1 MINDLYREIAARLT
15 GADLPTVS
23 KEARK
28 YANRA
33 RVRMQGLQKEYK
45 AGTLPYKTMSA
56 IKDLER
62 SGLLTKSG
70 NVSLSL
76 PKTRGKLL
84 TVLRKVTNFL
94 SAPTTK
100 KDVKKERKKEQERLK
115 RKRKSTPKK
124 PPKPKAPEPPKPPK
138 PEPPKPQPPKPPTP
152 EPPPMPEPPAPEPPA
167 PEPETEPEEPEQ
179 EESSAPIG
187 EYWGIARDLGLTE
200 VIGYQEVADN
210 IEDIAANM
218 SPREFEERVLD
229 YIDSGAYLGDD
240 DFYDTLGI

>member
-15 GADLPTVS
+15 GSDLPTVA
-23 KEARK
+23 KEVRK

-56 IKDLER
+56 IKDLEK

-100 KDVKKERKKEQERLK
+100 KDVKKERKKEQDKLK
-115 RKRKSTPKK
+115 RKRKSKPKK
-124 PPKPKAPEPPKPPK
+124 PPKSEPPKPKAPEPPKPK
-138 PEPPKPQPPKPPTP
+138 APEPPKPPTP
-152 EPPPMPEPPAPEPPA
+152 EPPPMPEPE
-167 PEPETEPEEPEQ
+167 PEPEPEPD
-179 EESSAPIG
+179 EESGGAPIG

-210 IEDIAANM
+210 IEDIAASM

>member
-15 GADLPTVS
+15 GSDLPTVS
-23 KEARK
+23 KEVRK

-76 PKTRGKLL
+76 PKTRSKLL

-115 RKRKSTPKK
+115 RKRKSKPKK
-124 PPKPKAPEPPKPPK
+124 PPKPE
-138 PEPPKPQPPKPPTP
+138 PPKPPTP
-152 EPPPMPEPPAPEPPA
+152 EPPPIPSTPEPPPMPP
-167 PEPETEPEEPEQ
+167 TPEQ
-179 EESSAPIG
+179 EDGGAPIG

-210 IEDIAANM
+210 IEDIAASM

>member
-15 GADLPTVS
+15 GSDLPTVA
-23 KEARK
+23 KEVRK

-45 AGTLPYKTMSA
+45 AGTLPYTTMSA

-100 KDVKKERKKEQERLK
+100 KDVKKERKKEQEKLK
-115 RKRKSTPKK
+115 RKRKSKPKK
-124 PPKPKAPEPPKPPK
+124 PPKPKPPK
-138 PEPPKPQPPKPPTP
+138 PEPKPPTP
-152 EPPPMPEPPAPEPPA
+152 EPPAPEPPG
-167 PEPETEPEEPEQ
+167 PEPEDEPEQ
-179 EESSAPIG
+179 EDGGAPIG

>member
-23 KEARK
+23 KEVRK

-62 SGLLTKSG
+62 SGLLTKTG
-70 NVSLSL
+70 NVSLSI

-100 KDVKKERKKEQERLK
+100 KDVKKERKKEQEKLK
-115 RKRKSTPKK
+115 RKRKSKPKK
-124 PPKPKAPEPPKPPK
+124 PPKPKLPK
-138 PEPPKPQPPKPPTP
+138 PEPPKPQPPKPEPPKPPTP
-152 EPPPMPEPPAPEPPA
+152 ESPPMPEPPAPESETG
-167 PEPETEPEEPEQ
+167 PEETEQ
-179 EESSAPIG
+179 DGGAPIG